1 MRKVMSEVISVH
13 VIVVDEATTIEAL
26 CAEIEAHIVPM
37 GRPHL
42 VVGVLRVSKVLRE
55 WHRQRPGFKKG
66 HLALEVLI
74 FARVVLFLID
84 CQAAARGLTYL

>member
-26 CAEIEAHIVPM
+26 CAEIEAHI
-37 GRPHL
+37 